1 MFADAG
7 CYVLGELPEFL
18 WIFEGVGREFAQNDV
33 HCHAAPPRLS
43 CRTGCREFDGLGFA
57 GAGRYRILRVQAS
70 AFSRDAGVGFCV
82 FVLVERG
89 VAAWVL
95 VLERLLRPLWNQ
107 TTAGRSPLP
116 ERVR

>member
-1 MFADAG
+1 MTYMP
-7 CYVLGELPEFL
+7 CCTSSVVLSHRLP
-18 WIFEGVGREFAQNDV
+18 
-33 HCHAAPPRLS
+33 
-43 CRTGCREFDGLGFA
+43 EFDGLGFA